1 MAQGVPWHDGDV
13 SITQARRMRRSTWS
27 TTGAVLPLRPACGM
41 PSMLAR
47 PEAGDTARSRR
58 QWGGRVT
65 PWPLAVAALPCAGS
79 GPGWPVAARR
89 CGAPPCKTRTTGP
102 RDLGADAPRTRGA
115 TPPGSV
121 PTPVGGDGVLG
132 GSVVEAAETGPV
144 ARGEGACAKDAT
156 ALAPDSQARAVCTA
170 GWAATR
176 QAGRRRLPTSNVV
189 RCCLHAIL
197 QIQKHCA
204 GPWRHQGLDTAWQVD
219 QAATTRQCA
228 QRLRRVAA
236 WPPWPRS
243 GPVAQR
249 GVQRCRRRTDCTP
262 ADEGPPAHRP
272 SPAVARR
279 RDSQDRRLDARRSGH
294 GTTDSARLAVRAMA
308 LRWHLHPYGVRLRR
322 DQPSRVAP
330 CHDLNGV
337 QSHPN
342 WLHTL
347 LIASS
352 LGGLRH

>member
-1 MAQGVPWHDGDV
+1 MQDPQQV
-13 SITQARRMRRSTWS
+13 
-27 TTGAVLPLRPACGM
+27 
-41 PSMLAR
+41 
-47 PEAGDTARSRR
+47 
-58 QWGGRVT
+58 
-65 PWPLAVAALPCAGS
+65 
-79 GPGWPVAARR
+79 
-89 CGAPPCKTRTTGP
+89 P
-102 RDLGADAPRTRGA
+102 RDLVADEQLTRGA
-115 TPPGSV
+115 KQQVSV
-121 PTPVGGDGVLG
+121 PTTVGGGCFLG
-132 GSVVEAAETGPV
+132 GSVVEAAETMTLE
-144 ARGEGACAKDAT
+144 RGDGACAKDAT
-156 ALAPDSQARAVCTA
+156 ALAPDSQARAVCTD
-170 GWAATR
+170 GWEATR
-176 QAGRRRLPTSNVV
+176 QAWQGLFPKITLVLCV
-189 RCCLHAIL
+189 LHAVL
-197 QIQKHCA
+197 QRKKPWA
-204 GPWRHQGLDTAWQVD
+204 GPWRHQGLDKAWQVY

-294 GTTDSARLAVRAMA
+294 GTTDRARLAVRAMA
-308 LRWHLHPYGVRLRR
+308 LLWHFPPYGARLRR

-337 QSHPN
+337 QYYPN